1 MDQHAYETEDTGMSG
16 GDGIVPLVPE
26 QLLAAP
32 RRTPEQR
39 LMGAVLEG
47 AMREL
52 PRPGG
57 DWRGARSRRRAEI
70 QAWFESD
77 DIAWPFSFVNVC
89 EALDLDVGDF
99 RSRLGRN
106 LAGPVCRLVRR

>member
-39 LMGAVLEG
+39 LMGAVLED

-52 PRPGG
+52 TRPGG
-57 DWRGARSRRRAEI
+57 EWRGARSRRRAEI

-77 DIAWPFSFVNVC
+77 DVAWPFSFVNVC